1 MIESI
6 AALVA
11 WLGASLIVLADGRR
25 GLALGTAFAATGL
38 AAVTWLG
45 AGPVPAGI
53 LALGGGIAAGRRL
66 ASGSGGWA
74 VMPPGSTPRLILC
87 VASALIALW
96 IALGITS
103 GESAALRFAVLV
115 VIVLAG
121 ARVLSSTDP
130 HVQLTAGA
138 VLALAIGAAAG
149 LAGADLWPYA
159 AAATVAAGACWLP
172 LSSPRAV

>member
-1 MIESI
+1 VIEGV

-25 GLALGTAFAATGL
+25 GLALGIALAALGL
-38 AAVTWLG
+38 AAITWVG
-45 AGPVPAGI
+45 AGPVPAAI
-53 LALGGGIAAGRRL
+53 LALGGAIAAARRL
-66 ASGSGGWA
+66 ASGSGRWA

-103 GESAALRFAVLV
+103 GESAALRFSVLV
-115 VIVLAG
+115 VIGLAG
-121 ARVLSSTDP
+121 ARVMSSTDP

-138 VLALAIGAAAG
+138 VLALAIGAAAS
-149 LAGADLWPYA
+149 LAAADLTPYA
-159 AAATVAAGACWLP
+159 AAAVVAAGLCWLP
-172 LSSPRAV
+172 LSAPRAA